1 PEPMKSYVIDASVA
15 VKWYIPEPL
24 SDAADQYLQLYKDQ
38 RARLLA
44 PDLLIVEVGS
54 VLWKKS
60 RSNEIAG
67 DDARE
72 IMHAFTL
79 HSPLS
84 LIQSSQLMPSALD
97 LAMAQGLTVYDSLY
111 LVLAIAVSAKLVTAD
126 SDIDKLAEGSPF
138 SGQVILLKNN
148 YQG

>member
-1 PEPMKSYVIDASVA
+1 MKSYVIDASVA

-24 SDAADQYLQLYKDQ
+24 SKAADQYLQLYKDQ
-38 RARLLA
+38 QARLLA
-44 PDLLIVEVGS
+44 PDFLIVEVGS

-60 RSNEIAG
+60 YSNEITG
-67 DDARE
+67 DDARA
-72 IMHAFTL
+72 IMHAFTV

-84 LIQSSQLMPSALD
+84 LIQSSRLMPSALD

-111 LVLAIAVSAKLVTAD
+111 LALAIVASAKLVTAD
-126 SDIDKLAEGSPF
+126 SDIVKLAERSPF

-148 YQG
+148 HQG